1 MKEKLDFQ
9 TICEIFERLR
19 EYRKIFRYQAVLALS
34 AAESFDKTTSITS
47 NFRIY

>member
-34 AAESFDKTTSITS
+34 AESFDKTTSITS
-47 NFRIY
+47 NFRIF